1 MVKNFLFN
9 FEKKNKV
16 KVNIIPLIDIIFLM
30 LVFFMLATNFSEDNR
45 IDFSIQNTLAYD
57 QKESKTLKIFI
68 SESGDYKIKNQ
79 VFSKEQIEKT
89 IIKLKEDERFDDI
102 HVFNE
107 KNTIIQDLIFLI
119 DLLKKNNI
127 NKVFF
132 SDLNN

>member
-68 SESGDYKIKNQ
+68 NESGDYKIKNQ

-132 SDLNN
+132 SDLND

>member
-1 MVKNFLFN
+1 MK
-9 FEKKNKV
+9 KKNKL

-30 LVFFMLATNFSEDNR
+30 LVFFMLATNFSEDKR
-45 IDFSIQNTLAYD
+45 IDLSIQNNLAYD

-68 SESGDYKIKNQ
+68 NDSGDYKIKNK

-89 IIKLKEDERFDDI
+89 ILKLKEDERFDDI
-102 HVFNE
+102 HVLNE
-107 KNTIIQDLIFLI
+107 RNTIIQDLIFLI

-132 SDLNN
+132 SDIDD